1 MDVKYTFFAAYTL
14 RGSYLGWKK
23 ATEKEMVKEGEGKRG
38 RKGIKRVE
46 GREGRD
52 REGKERQQ
60 SIIRSRIVTYTLV
73 ILDPKPPRA
82 ARAAGYQGNRIHVRR
97 YGGFVRH
104 QTFHSFLTQ

>member
-60 SIIRSRIVTYTLV
+60 RIIRSRIVTNTYTC
-73 ILDPKPPRA
+73 DFRSKPKCVRV
-82 ARAAGYQGNRIHVRR
+82 AGWQDKC
-97 YGGFVRH
+97 
-104 QTFHSFLTQ
+104 T

>member
-46 GREGRD
+46 GKEGGD

-60 SIIRSRIVTYTLV
+60 SIIRSRIVT
-73 ILDPKPPRA
+73 
-82 ARAAGYQGNRIHVRR
+82 
-97 YGGFVRH
+97 
-104 QTFHSFLTQ
+104 